1 MSVHFNRERINREQ
15 IEEIPLMTTGTAVLF
30 AAAAGLAIGNLY
42 WAQPLLAMI
51 ADDFGVPVSNGG
63 FLVTATQIGYALGIF
78 FFVPLGDVMS
88 RRTLVGMTMGV
99 TSVALLLCSLAPG
112 FSMLAVALG
121 LLGLVTVSGQI
132 LLPMAGDLSSA
143 DNRGRIVG
151 IVTAG
156 ITGGILF
163 ARFISG
169 FVADEIGWR
178 GLYVGAAIINT
189 IVTVIMLRVLPY
201 EKRRTSFSY
210 PRLLWDV
217 FGAVKRNPKS
227 LELLTYTGLGF
238 GISFNIFW
246 TVLTYVLAEAP
257 YHYSPFQIGL
267 VSLTSLVGAIAG
279 IGIGRLQDKG
289 YGHTALGVSFALS
302 AVILALAAYIH
313 NSIIAILIVAAVFAL
328 AIQGICVL
336 VQSELFA
343 LSDTERSRL
352 NTALVVSN
360 FIFAA
365 GGSLL
370 STWLWN
376 HGGWPMAVGGAS
388 LASFVG
394 LVLWWLWHKK

>member
-1 MSVHFNRERINREQ
+1 
-15 IEEIPLMTTGTAVLF
+15 MTTGTAVLF

-246 TVLTYVLAEAP
+246 TVLTYVLSEAP
-257 YHYSPFQIGL
+257 YNYGPLQIGL

-279 IGIGRLQDKG
+279 IWIGRMQDNG
-289 YGHTALGVSFALS
+289 YGHLALGISFALS
-302 AVILALAAYIH
+302 TAVLALAAYIH
-313 NSIIAILIVAAVFAL
+313 NSILAILIVAAVFAL

-365 GGSLL
+365 GGSLF

-376 HGGWPMAVGGAS
+376 HGGWPLAVGGAS
-388 LASFVG
+388 LASFAG
-394 LVLWWLWHKK
+394 LILWWLCHKK

>member
-1 MSVHFNRERINREQ
+1 MNMHVNRAQTENV
-15 IEEIPLMTTGTAVLF
+15 PLMTTGTAVLF

-51 ADDFGVPVSNGG
+51 ADDFGVPMSSGG

-78 FFVPLGDVMS
+78 FFVPLGDAVS
-88 RRTLVGMTMGV
+88 RRTLVGITMGV
-99 TSVALLLCSLAPG
+99 TSMALLLCAWSPG
-112 FSMLAVALG
+112 FSMLAMALG
-121 LLGLVTVSGQI
+121 LLGLVTVAGQI
-132 LLPMAGDLSSA
+132 LLPMAGDLAAA
-143 DNRGRIVG
+143 DDRGRIVG
-151 IVTAG
+151 IVTSG

-169 FVADEIGWR
+169 FVADGIGWP
-178 GLYVGAAIINT
+178 GLYIGAAVINA
-189 IVTVIMLRVLPY
+189 IVTVIMMRVLPH
-201 EKRRTSFSY
+201 EKRRASLSY

-227 LELLTYTGLGF
+227 LQLLTYTGLGF

-246 TVLTYVLAEAP
+246 TVLTYVLAEDP

-279 IGIGRLQDKG
+279 IEIGRLQDKG
-289 YGHTALGVSFALS
+289 YGHTALGVSFVLS
-302 AVILALAAYIH
+302 TAVLALAAYIH

-360 FIFAA
+360 FMFAA

-370 STWLWN
+370 STCLWN
-376 HGGWPMAVGGAS
+376 HGDWPLAVGGAS
-388 LASFVG
+388 LASFIG

>member
-1 MSVHFNRERINREQ
+1 MSVHINQEQ

-51 ADDFGVPVSNGG
+51 AADFGVPVSSGG

-99 TSVALLLCSLAPG
+99 TSMALLLCAWAPG
-112 FSMLAVALG
+112 FSMLAMALG
-121 LLGLVTVSGQI
+121 LLGLVTVAGQI
-132 LLPMAGDLSSA
+132 LLPMAGDLAAA
-143 DNRGRIVG
+143 DDRGRIVG
-151 IVTAG
+151 IVTSG

-169 FVADEIGWR
+169 FVADGIGWP
-178 GLYVGAAIINT
+178 GLYIGAAVINA
-189 IVTVIMLRVLPY
+189 IVTVIMMRVLPH
-201 EKRRTSFSY
+201 EKRRASLSY

-246 TVLTYVLAEAP
+246 TVLTYVLSEAP
-257 YHYSPFQIGL
+257 YNYGPLQIGL

-279 IGIGRLQDKG
+279 IWIGRMQDNG
-289 YGHTALGVSFALS
+289 YGHLALGISFALS
-302 AVILALAAYIH
+302 TAVLALAAYIH
-313 NSIIAILIVAAVFAL
+313 NSILAILIVAAVFAL

-365 GGSLL
+365 GGSLF

-376 HGGWPMAVGGAS
+376 HGGWPLAVGGAS
-388 LASFVG
+388 LASFAG
-394 LVLWWLWHKK
+394 LILWWLCHKK